1 MLHVLLVLQVI
12 VNISLYSLKLD
23 CQRNRANPDVHS
35 HWGRPAGGIAL
46 GGVDA
51 GPKTCAKK
59 LTPSDFFNPHRLPF
73 KHKIRWLY
81 ISAWLKEAW
90 QCHDTYESRTI
101 IFSL

>member
-1 MLHVLLVLQVI
+1 MFIHI
-12 VNISLYSLKLD
+12 GDAPPAES
-23 CQRNRANPDVHS
+23 HS
-35 HWGRPAGGIAL
+35 GGS
-46 GGVDA
+46 DA